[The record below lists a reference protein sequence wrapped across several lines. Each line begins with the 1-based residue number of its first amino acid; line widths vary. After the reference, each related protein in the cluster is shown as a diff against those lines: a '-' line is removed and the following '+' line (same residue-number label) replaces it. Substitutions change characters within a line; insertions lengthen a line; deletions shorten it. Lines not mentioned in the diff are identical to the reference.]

1 MHACPL
7 KTNLATRFLVLLMAV
22 TGAMDAQ
29 HPVNDGKPRTE
40 VTQRARAGA
49 AFFSLNASA
58 ISPFIVATD
67 PSGNL
72 YIAGAVQSNSFP
84 ATSGA
89 VQTQYAGGTCFNTDP
104 HLPGTYPCSDVF
116 VLKLDPMGAIVYA
129 TYLGGT
135 GDDFVSSI
143 AADSEGNAYVTGVT
157 TSGDFP
163 VTAHALFVK
172 PIGGDGFVA
181 KISPAGDHFVYSTY
195 LAGITANAV
204 AVDSQGNAVLAAT
217 VFAALTTFPTTPGA
231 YQPKSAST
239 GSTGLIVKISADGS
253 ALLYS
258 TFLGGT
264 SPIGSGDTAPGIAV
278 DSAGNAYVT
287 GSTTSPDFPVTPGAF
302 QSHIASQFP
311 TGYVSELSS
320 DGSKLVYSTLL
331 GGTGLDSGNQIRV
344 DGQGSAYILGT
355 TGSKDFPITPG
366 AFQSN
371 IGGALWSPGSDFL
384 SPYVAKLSA
393 DGTALKYATYFGG
406 ATVYDVDSNGNVFI
420 LGQATAGFPVTS
432 GAFQRCMNGGGID
445 LFAAQLT
452 ADGKLA
458 GATYL
463 GGSGSESPVGIAAAS
478 QGQPW
483 VAATTTSTD
492 FPGLVGNL
500 QALPLLIAEKLAIN
514 DTAKHDGPCIALAI
528 QNGANF
534 IEGPIAPGEIV
545 TIRGSGIGPD
555 TPAYQ
560 IVGPDGKLNTELAGV
575 QVLMNGTP
583 APLLYVQS
591 HQINAQVPWE
601 TTGFETM
608 PFPSSP
614 VSVNV
619 IYNGTGTNAISIPIV
634 SASPAIFYSDGAQM
648 GFLDFSVLQPAV
660 LNSDNSVNTFQNP
673 AARGSVISIYANGGG
688 TLAPAGVDGG
698 FWPRSPLSFLTAQ
711 PSVVIG
717 GVNAE
722 VLYAGSAPGLLSGVM
737 QINAR
742 IPEQLSAPEVEVPA
756 LTVQIGNIVSWPVYI
771 AIK

>member
-1 MHACPL
+1 MHTFHL
-7 KTNLATRFLVLLMAV
+7 KNSLAMRFLMLLIAAV
-22 TGAMDAQ
+22 NALGAQKPRSEVPQPSTTGA
-29 HPVNDGKPRTE
+29 T
-40 VTQRARAGA
+40 
-49 AFFSLNASA
+49 FFSLSA
-58 ISPFIVATD
+58 GGINPFVVATD
-67 PSGNL
+67 SLGNL
-72 YIAGAVQSNSFP
+72 YIAGTVQSNIFA
-84 ATSGA
+84 ATAGA
-89 VQTQYAGGTCFNTDP
+89 VQTQYAGGTCINADP
-104 HLPGTYPCSDVF
+104 HQPGTYPCFDAF
-116 VLKLDPMGAIVYA
+116 VLKLDPTGAIVYT
-129 TYLGGT
+129 TYLGGS
-135 GDDFVSSI
+135 GNEFVTAI
-143 AADSEGNAYVTGVT
+143 AADASGSAYVAGST
-157 TSGDFP
+157 TSNDFP
-163 VTAHALFVK
+163 VTTHALFPK
-172 PIGGDGFVA
+172 PSAEGVDGFVA
-181 KISPAGDHFVYSTY
+181 KINPAGDHLVYATY
-195 LAGITANAV
+195 VDGITPNAV
-204 AVDSQGNAVLAAT
+204 AVDLQGNAYLAAT
-217 VFAALTTFPTTPGA
+217 VFAALSTFPTTPGA
-231 YQPKSAST
+231 YQPKSASA
-239 GSTGLIVKISADGS
+239 GSTGLIVKISGDGS
-253 ALLYS
+253 ALVFS

-371 IGGALWSPGSDFL
+371 IGEALWSPGSDFL

-406 ATVYDVDSNGNVFI
+406 ATGYDVDSNGNVFI
-420 LGQATAGFPVTS
+420 LGQAAAGFPVTS
-432 GAFQRCMNGGGID
+432 GAFQRCMNGGGVD
-445 LFAAQLT
+445 LFAAQLA

-463 GGSGSESPVGIAAAS
+463 GGSGSESPVGIAAAA

-483 VAATTTSTD
+483 VVATTTSTD
-492 FPGLVGNL
+492 FPGLIGNVP
-500 QALPLLIAEKLAIN
+500 AEPLLIAEKLAIN
-514 DTAKHDGPCIALAI
+514 DTRKQNGPCIALAI

-534 IEGPIAPGEIV
+534 IEGPIAPGELV

-560 IVGPDGKLNTELAGV
+560 IVGPDGKLTTQLAGV

-608 PFPSSP
+608 PFPTSP

-619 IYNGTGTNAISIPIV
+619 IYNGAGTNAILVPVV
-634 SASPAIFYSDGAQM
+634 SASPAVFY
-648 GFLDFSVLQPAV
+648 LDFTTLDPAV
-660 LNSDNSVNTFQNP
+660 LNSDNTVNTFDNP
-673 AARGSVISIYANGGG
+673 APRGSVISIYATGGG
-688 TLAPAGVDGG
+688 MLAPAGVDGG
-698 FWPRSPLSFLTAQ
+698 LWPRSPLSFLSA
-711 PSVVIG
+711 PAAVLIG
-717 GVNAE
+717 GMSAD
-722 VLYAGSAPGLLSGVM
+722 VLYAGSAPGLLSGVF
-737 QINAR
+737 QINVR
-742 IPEQLSAPEVEVPA
+742 VPEQLPAQEVVVVD
-756 LTVQIGNIVSWPVYI
+756 LTVQIDNAVSRPVYI